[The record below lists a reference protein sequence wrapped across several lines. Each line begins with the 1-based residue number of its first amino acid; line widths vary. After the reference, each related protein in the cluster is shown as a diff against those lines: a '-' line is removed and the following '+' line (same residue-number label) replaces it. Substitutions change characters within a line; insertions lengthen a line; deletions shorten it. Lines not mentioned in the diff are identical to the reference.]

1 MSGCEGVRCETVRGV
16 RVSGREGVR
25 CETVRG

>member
-1 MSGCEGVRCETVRGV
+1 MSGCESVRCETVRGV
-16 RVSGREGVR
+16 RVSGCESVR